1 MRNKKNERVADDRYD
16 VESQKRAPMSPKI
29 DKHAAGIGVNRAE
42 QRAERVIQTDDKN
55 TRAQRLQKFRDE
67 PHPEFFARADDENG
81 EQQNDE
87 IALESKKIG
96 QRFQGAHVEAVAES
110 CTLFKRA
117 AEIVFTTV

>member
-1 MRNKKNERVADDRYD
+1 MRNQKHQRVADDRYD
-16 VESQKRAPMSPKI
+16 VESEKRAPMSPKI
-29 DKHAAGIGVNRAE
+29 DKHAAGIGVKRAE
-42 QRAERVIQTDDKN
+42 QCAQGVVEADDKN
-55 TRAQRLQKFRDE
+55 TRAQRLQIFRDK

-96 QRFQGAHVEAVAES
+96 QRFQGAHVEVVAES